1 MVLCK
6 RNKIV
11 IITNIRTK
19 ETGESK
25 IMRFVPTNCLRANMQ
40 LAKTIYGKN
49 NELLLK
55 CGVTLTQRYIDSI
68 RRLKYSGVYIEDD
81 ISKDIEVV
89 NVISDNLRI
98 KIMNGIK
105 KIFMKAEHGGSQ
117 LFKESVIKKQVGDII
132 DELLNHKGMM
142 VNMIDLKCFDN
153 YTYSH
158 SVNVAVLSIILG
170 IALGLKKDTLVK
182 LGLGAI
188 MHDIGKVFVDKDILN
203 KPEKLTEEEFNE
215 IKKHSKRGYEY
226 VKEKFNLPTMSS
238 CAILDH
244 HEKYDG
250 SGYPH
255 GKNKD
260 EISLFGKIIAVADV
274 YDALSSERTYRQA
287 MNPSESMEYIM
298 SGSGTLFDPKI
309 VDIFIRK
316 IAPYPVGTMVQLSN
330 NWVGIV
336 VENYESLCLRPTV
349 RVIQQDENSIEPFEI
364 SLRDDFKY
372 LNLTISGVAYQ

>member
-1 MVLCK
+1 
-6 RNKIV
+6 
-11 IITNIRTK
+11 
-19 ETGESK
+19 
-25 IMRFVPTNCLRANMQ
+25 MRFVPTNCLRAGMQ

-49 NELLLK
+49 NEFLLN
-55 CGVTLTQRYIDSI
+55 CGVTLNQRYIDSI
-68 RRLKYSGVYIEDD
+68 KRLKYSGIYINDD

-98 KIMNGIK
+98 ETMNGIK
-105 KIFMKAEHGGSQ
+105 KIFMKAEHGSKQ
-117 LFKESVIKKQVGDII
+117 LFKEAEIKKQVGDII
-132 DELLNHKGMM
+132 DELLSNKGMM

-182 LGLGAI
+182 LGLGAL
-188 MHDIGKVFVDKDILN
+188 MHDIGKVFVDKKILN
-203 KPEKLTEEEFNE
+203 KPGKLTDEEFDK
-215 IKKHSKRGYEY
+215 IKEHSKLGYEY
-226 VKEKFNLPTMSS
+226 VKEKFSLPAMSNR
-238 CAILDH
+238 AIVDH

-250 SGYPH
+250 SGYPY
-255 GKNKD
+255 GKQKD
-260 EISLFGKIIAVADV
+260 EISLFGKIIAISDV

-298 SGSGTLFDPKI
+298 GGSGTLFDPKI
-309 VDIFIRK
+309 VDIFIHK

-336 VENYESLCLRPTV
+336 VENYESVCLRPTI
-349 RVIQQDENSIEPFEI
+349 RVIQQEENSVEPFEI
-364 SLRDDFKY
+364 SLRDDSRY
-372 LNLTISGVAYQ
+372 LNLTINGIAYQ